1 LLLLPVENGLAERMR
16 NISISQ
22 LWVMTVTVYAE
33 NLLQSVVVL
42 PTAGTV
48 KRVAVSDMNV
58 AIVHE

>member
-1 LLLLPVENGLAERMR
+1 MR

-42 PTAGTV
+42 PTTGTV